1 MVFLYIA
8 LGLIALGIII
18 FRMGGKEL
26 DKRLNAVG
34 GIANMY
40 SDVINALL
48 KEGVTTIPQI
58 LPSQVRINGVIFLES
73 KGAPFQ
79 LKMDKLC
86 HYQWDIKTMDGKNLW
101 ITFVLKEGANS
112 IIERKTMQFPISPTC
127 SQVHI
132 LATLHHNIEHKE
144 VFFEK

>member
-1 MVFLYIA
+1 MTILYIA
-8 LGLIALGIII
+8 IGLILLGIII
-18 FRMGGKEL
+18 FRMGGNEL

-40 SDVINALL
+40 PDVINALL

-58 LPSQVRINGVIFLES
+58 LPSHVVINGVIFLEE
-73 KGAPFQ
+73 GAPFQ
-79 LKMDKLC
+79 LKMDRLC

-112 IIERKTMQFPISPTC
+112 IIERKAMQFPIAPTC
-127 SQVHI
+127 SQIHI